1 MFRFSDYG
9 IESDMIIIGIA
20 AVLVILLVLLI
31 VALSKIGKLKKQ
43 YNVFMEG
50 KDGKSLE
57 ETFQKKFENM
67 DFINDELKK
76 IQGRLELIDENLLKT
91 YQKVAIVKYDAFGEM
106 GGKLSFALT
115 MLDNNN
121 NGWILNSMH
130 SRDGCYTY
138 IKEIVRGES
147 YIELSEEEAES
158 LDQAVYQEMYDP
170 DVQDAIK
177 PQ

>member
-50 KDGKSLE
+50 KDCKSLE

-91 YQKVAIVKYDAFGEM
+91 YQKVAIVKYDAFKEI
-106 GGKLSFALT
+106 GGTLSFVLVLLT
-115 MLDNNN
+115 KDND
-121 NGWILNSMH
+121 GFILNSMH
-130 SRDGCYTY
+130 SNSEGCYTY
-138 IKEIVRGES
+138 IKEVKSGEVFVA
-147 YIELSEEEAES
+147 LSEEERQALEQAKES
-158 LDQAVYQEMYDP
+158 
-170 DVQDAIK
+170 
-177 PQ
+177 

>member
-50 KDGKSLE
+50 K
-57 ETFQKKFENM
+57 KFENM

-91 YQKVAIVKYDAFGEM
+91 YQKVAIVKYDAFKEI
-106 GGKLSFALT
+106 GGTLSFVLVLLT
-115 MLDNNN
+115 KDND
-121 NGWILNSMH
+121 GFILNSMH
-130 SRDGCYTY
+130 SNSEGCYTY
-138 IKEIVRGES
+138 IKEVKSGEVFVA
-147 YIELSEEEAES
+147 LSEEERQALEQAKES
-158 LDQAVYQEMYDP
+158 
-170 DVQDAIK
+170 
-177 PQ
+177 

>member
-20 AVLVILLVLLI
+20 VVLVILFVLLI
-31 VALSKIGKLKKQ
+31 VALFKIGKLKKR

-76 IQGRLELIDENLLKT
+76 IQGHLELIDENLLKT
-91 YQKVAIVKYDAFGEM
+91 YQKVAIVKYDAFKEI
-106 GGKLSFALT
+106 GGTLSFVLVLLT
-115 MLDNNN
+115 KDND
-121 NGWILNSMH
+121 GFILNSMH
-130 SRDGCYTY
+130 SNSEGCYTY
-138 IKEIVRGES
+138 IKEVKSGEVFVA
-147 YIELSEEEAES
+147 LSEEERQALEQAKES
-158 LDQAVYQEMYDP
+158 
-170 DVQDAIK
+170 
-177 PQ
+177 

>member
-57 ETFQKKFENM
+57 ETFQKKFEYM
-67 DFINDELKK
+67 DFINDVLKK

-91 YQKVAIVKYDAFGEM
+91 YQKVAIVKYDAFKEI
-106 GGKLSFALT
+106 GGTLSFVLVLLT
-115 MLDNNN
+115 KDND
-121 NGWILNSMH
+121 GFILNSMH
-130 SRDGCYTY
+130 SNSEGCYTY
-138 IKEIVRGES
+138 IKEVKSGEVFVA
-147 YIELSEEEAES
+147 LSEEERQALEQAKES
-158 LDQAVYQEMYDP
+158 
-170 DVQDAIK
+170 
-177 PQ
+177 

>member
-115 MLDNNN
+115 MLDNDN

>member
-50 KDGKSLE
+50 KYGKSLE

-91 YQKVAIVKYDAFGEM
+91 YQKVAIVKYDAFKEI
-106 GGKLSFALT
+106 GGTLSFVLVLLT
-115 MLDNNN
+115 KDND
-121 NGWILNSMH
+121 GFILNSMH
-130 SRDGCYTY
+130 SNSEGCYTY
-138 IKEIVRGES
+138 IKEVKSGEVFVA
-147 YIELSEEEAES
+147 LSEEERQALEQAKES
-158 LDQAVYQEMYDP
+158 
-170 DVQDAIK
+170 
-177 PQ
+177 